1 MDNLALILLDN
12 EPKAELDL
20 NPGDYIQLDRLIIF
34 SKYIQKNLKNI

>member
-12 EPKAELDL
+12 EPKSELAL

>member
-12 EPKAELDL
+12 EPKAELAL
-20 NPGDYIQLDRLIIF
+20 NPGDHIQLDRLIIF